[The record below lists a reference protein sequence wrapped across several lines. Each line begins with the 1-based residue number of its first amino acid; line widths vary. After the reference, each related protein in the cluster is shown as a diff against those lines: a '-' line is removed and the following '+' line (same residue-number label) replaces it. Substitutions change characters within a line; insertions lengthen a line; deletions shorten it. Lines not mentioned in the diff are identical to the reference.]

1 MGHGP
6 PMITIGYLTTIRA
19 TAVARPGGDPGRF
32 ATMLSWADDTRVRPD
47 VYYVRNEDTSLA
59 YQVVGGGSTDLLL
72 VSGFVSNLEYAW
84 EYPSLARFLSR
95 LAEMSRLIL
104 TDRRGS
110 GLSDRFRDAPTQET
124 MLRDLEVVLDQVGSA
139 KATLFGIWDGCNTSV
154 LFAATHPERV
164 SSLILF
170 TASAAQR
177 PAEDY
182 PWAWDDD
189 GWEEWLTSI
198 RDGWGTRA
206 WVVKNARWMGPS
218 MLDHPEEL
226 ERFISYTRVAA
237 SPSSAEAVMRNSSNT
252 DIRDILPVVRTPT
265 LVLHRAGDQI
275 EPIEAGRYVAAKMPS
290 ARLVELQGD
299 DGIPWIG
306 DVDAVIREIR
316 AFLGETIPAISADR
330 RLATLLFTDIVGSTQ
345 RLAALGDAQ
354 WRELLAEHDELAKR
368 AIAAHGGHY
377 VESTGDGLLATF
389 DGPAA
394 AVRCAMALADAVS
407 PLHLEI
413 RAGCHTGEIELAGDH
428 VRGIAVHTGARIAA
442 LAGPSEVLVSR
453 TVRDLVAGSGL
464 TFEDAGQHDLKGIPE
479 PWQLYRLTKQAAAG
493 PVEGA

>member
-1 MGHGP
+1 MN
-6 PMITIGYLTTIRA
+6 
-19 TAVARPGGDPGRF
+19 
-32 ATMLSWADDTRVRPD
+32 
-47 VYYVRNEDTSLA
+47 YVRAEDVSLA
-59 YQVVGGGSTDLLL
+59 YQVVGNGSRDLLL

-110 GLSDRFRDAPTQET
+110 GLSDRFRDAPSQET
-124 MLRDLEVVLDQVGSA
+124 MLRDLEIVLDEVGSA
-139 KATLFGIWDGCNTSV
+139 KATLLGLWDGCDTSI

-170 TASAAQR
+170 TASAAQK

-182 PWAWDDD
+182 PWAWTDEY
-189 GWEEWLTSI
+189 WKQWLASI
-198 RDGWGTRA
+198 SDGWGTRA

-218 MLDHPEEL
+218 MLDQPQEL
-226 ERFISYTRVAA
+226 ERWISYTRLAA

-252 DIRDILPVVRTPT
+252 DIREILPVVRTPA
-265 LVLHRAGDQI
+265 LVLHRVGDQI
-275 EPIEAGRYVAAKMPS
+275 EPIEAGRYVASKMPN

-306 DVDAVIREIR
+306 DAEAVLREIQ
-316 AFLGETIPAISADR
+316 AFLGESVQRTSTDR

-345 RLAALGDAQ
+345 RLAAEGDAR
-354 WRELLAEHDELAKR
+354 WRELLAEHDDLARR
-368 AIAAHGGHY
+368 AVAAHGGRY

-394 AVRCAMALADAVS
+394 AVRCAMAVADAVTPMS
-407 PLHLEI
+407 FEI
-413 RAGCHTGEIELAGDH
+413 RAGCHTGEIELTSDH
-428 VRGIAVHTGARIAA
+428 VRGIAVHVGARIAA
-442 LAGPSEVLVSR
+442 LAGPSEILVSR

-464 TFEDAGQHDLKGIPE
+464 SFEDAGEHELKGVPE
-479 PWQLYRLTKQAAAG
+479 RWQLYRVRK
-493 PVEGA
+493 